1 MQPVRAVDLINHRND
16 GYSASNDC
24 GKLPNKEP
32 PNEQCPKLNPLSS
45 PTDWLIGI
53 PTADH
58 NATYWSIKKTTPA
71 GPPSINHHFEDKSCI
86 RIISPCHNHQ
96 TKELYQWI
104 DLKKIEPG
112 KPWCLA
118 PTWIFGFQ
126 MFPWLDQFWYVLR
139 AWLNWD
145 LLRFQR
151 CDGIW
156 ILQACIHG
164 LLTRFSSTSGLVE
177 CVQL

>member
-1 MQPVRAVDLINHRND
+1 MDIQQVMIVRSCQTNNLQMS
-16 GYSASNDC
+16 SA
-24 GKLPNKEP
+24 
-32 PNEQCPKLNPLSS
+32 LNWTHYHPL
-45 PTDWLIGI
+45 LIGWLGFPQQI
-53 PTADH
+53 IMPLIDPF
-58 NATYWSIKKTTPA
+58 NTTPA
-71 GPPSINHHFEDKSCI
+71 GPTSINHHFEDKSCI

-104 DLKKIEPG
+104 GLKKIEPG

-126 MFPWLDQFWYVLR
+126 MFPWLNQFWYVLR

-164 LLTRFSSTSGLVE
+164 LLTRLTHQRLGRMCVAAITQKSSKITVLNS
-177 CVQL
+177 